1 MTKFAV
7 AIKKTMAKKTE
18 KPAVQQEQVNL
29 EEAINKSEQFFE
41 QNKKIIFS
49 VLGVIIL
56 AVAGGMLYSSKV
68 VAPREIR
75 AAEAIYPGESYM
87 TDGDFRTALEGDAY
101 GYEGFEALSKE
112 YKNTKAGKLAAAY
125 AGLCCAQLDSFEV
138 AVKYL
143 EKFKGNDQMAAPA
156 ITGALASCYAN
167 LGQNEKAAST
177 YEKAAKQA
185 SNNLMSPYFNFQ
197 AAVIY
202 EAIGKKDQAL
212 KLHQT
217 NKVSYPESTEGQEA
231 DKYIARINSS
241 K

>member
-1 MTKFAV
+1 
-7 AIKKTMAKKTE
+7 MAKKTT
-18 KPAVQQEQVNL
+18 KPAAQQEQVNL

-49 VLGVIIL
+49 ALAVIIL

-75 AAEAIYPGESYM
+75 AAEAIFPGENYM
-87 TDGDFRTALEGDAY
+87 INGDFRTALEGDAY
-101 GYEGFEALSKE
+101 GYEGFEVLSKD

-125 AGLCCAQLDSFEV
+125 AGVCCAQLDSFEV
-138 AVKYL
+138 AAKYL
-143 EKFKGNDQMAAPA
+143 SKFNGKDMMASPA
-156 ITGALASCYAN
+156 LTGALASCYAN
-167 LGQNEKAAST
+167 LGDNDKAAST
-177 YEKAAKQA
+177 FEKAAKQA
-185 SNNLMSPYFNFQ
+185 DNNLMTPYFNFQ
-197 AAVIY
+197 AALIY
-202 EAIGKKDQAL
+202 EAIGKRDQAI

-231 DKYIARINSS
+231 EKYIARLNSG